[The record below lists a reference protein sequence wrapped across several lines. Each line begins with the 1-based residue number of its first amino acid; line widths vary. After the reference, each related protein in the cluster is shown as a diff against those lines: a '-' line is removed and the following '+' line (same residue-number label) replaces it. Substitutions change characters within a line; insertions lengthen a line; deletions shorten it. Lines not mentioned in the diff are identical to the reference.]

1 MITTSLLTL
10 LSLPLAVFQ
19 GHLPPFP
26 SQLSAEVAP
35 PPVMAASLCLWAAL
49 LQPILAHLPFLLCS
63 AALASSFPA
72 LSLLPPFPLLL
83 VMAVLISGS
92 LAIVWATNLLFWR
105 IRLPAVLQ
113 ILLENIPMRKAFL
126 LQPSKA
132 MQARMDTAHV
142 PSATA
147 LARQCLL
154 GKKLHHA
161 SQRRPHLQLLPPTQ
175 LHTCTASVM
184 RWPPF
189 LSAVPFLATTAA
201 S

>member
-1 MITTSLLTL
+1 MSTTSLLTL
-10 LSLPLAVFQ
+10 LSLPLTVLK

-26 SQLSAEVAP
+26 SQLSDEAAP
-35 PPVMAASLCLWAAL
+35 PPVLAASLCLWAAL
-49 LQPILAHLPFLLCS
+49 LQPLLAHLPFPFCLT
-63 AALASSFPA
+63 ALASSFLA
-72 LSLLPPFPLLL
+72 LSLLPLFPLLL
-83 VMAVLISGS
+83 VIAFLNSGS

-105 IRLPAVLQ
+105 IHLPEVLQ

-161 SQRRPHLQLLPPTQ
+161 SQRRPHLRLLPPTQ
-175 LHTCTASVM
+175 LRPC
-184 RWPPF
+184 
-189 LSAVPFLATTAA
+189 AA
-201 S
+201 SGMR

>member
-1 MITTSLLTL
+1 MLVIILRTRCETK
-10 LSLPLAVFQ
+10 
-19 GHLPPFP
+19 G
-26 SQLSAEVAP
+26 AP
-35 PPVMAASLCLWAAL
+35 AYLWG
-49 LQPILAHLPFLLCS
+49 
-63 AALASSFPA
+63 ALAGDGVSDLRLSSHCVGDQP
-72 LSLLPPFPLLL
+72 
-83 VMAVLISGS
+83 AVL
-92 LAIVWATNLLFWR
+92 R
-105 IRLPAVLQ
+105 IHLPAVLQ
-113 ILLENIPMRKAFL
+113 FPLETIPMRKAFL

-184 RWPPF
+184 RWPPL
-189 LSAVPFLATTAA
+189 LSAVPFLATIAA